1 MACNFGHRKPLQQQ
15 VYFLGE
21 YEKAETD
28 YLYHVL
34 KPGDTFIDIGANI
47 GLFSLN
53 ASKIVGNSGKVY
65 SFEAFKPNYIQ
76 FKKHIAQNKIQNIK
90 AENKAVS
97 NDSTPIEI
105 RYNDSQ
111 NNIGMASAFLEE
123 FTITEKVEAVT
134 LDQYLSENSLEKV
147 DLIKIDIEGGEY
159 NALLGMA
166 ETLAKYKP
174 QIIIE
179 MNSETLA
186 KSNGSEKQLL
196 NLLYGYHYQL
206 KQKLTTAESSYNA
219 VFECCR

>member
-1 MACNFGHRKPLQQQ
+1 MNFIKASAAVLFRILFKIPFFRGRYYGFHKRIFQPYHLFAGVKKQIYYRENILLNVNLDDWIQQQ

-76 FKKHIAQNKIQNIK
+76 FKKHIVQNKIQNIK

-105 RYNDSQ
+105 RYILRTISEWHLL
-111 NNIGMASAFLEE
+111 FL
-123 FTITEKVEAVT
+123 K
-134 LDQYLSENSLEKV
+134 
-147 DLIKIDIEGGEY
+147 
-159 NALLGMA
+159 
-166 ETLAKYKP
+166 
-174 QIIIE
+174 
-179 MNSETLA
+179 
-186 KSNGSEKQLL
+186 
-196 NLLYGYHYQL
+196 NLPL
-206 KQKLTTAESSYNA
+206 QKK
-219 VFECCR
+219 